1 MARNNSSPG
10 GDSESNE
17 PFFAADTPSES
28 VFEPHADPEQDSAQ
42 EDPRLGLIREFEAR
56 KKQRLQR
63 RRRAI
68 GIWAVVV
75 ATGLVIGVLT
85 TVGRQT
91 EQRPSRT
98 SSLPAHVVHEDRDA
112 SGQSPESLLPREDR
126 SPMAKGSNT
135 EIEERRPPSSM
146 ARVSYPQPLALLTVI
161 RLGDSKEKVFG
172 TLATVFER
180 RNDALV
186 QIEGL
191 RLRARGR
198 SPHYGL
204 IEVADVKVAD
214 TAAGSLRWFLF
225 GDGRL
230 LAWGRVEEWATAAE
244 RYELAT
250 EYRPGEQR
258 AGS

>member
-1 MARNNSSPG
+1 
-10 GDSESNE
+10 
-17 PFFAADTPSES
+17 
-28 VFEPHADPEQDSAQ
+28 
-42 EDPRLGLIREFEAR
+42 
-56 KKQRLQR
+56 
-63 RRRAI
+63 
-68 GIWAVVV
+68 
-75 ATGLVIGVLT
+75 
-85 TVGRQT
+85 
-91 EQRPSRT
+91 
-98 SSLPAHVVHEDRDA
+98 
-112 SGQSPESLLPREDR
+112 
-126 SPMAKGSNT
+126 
-135 EIEERRPPSSM
+135 M

-258 AGS
+258 AGR